1 MVDKITA
8 QRDVEYFY
16 ELLAKETDEN
26 KRAILQ
32 RLLAEAEKR
41 RQSTTKRKPAIRKRT
56 SAKSKSETVELCHAR
71 ESGYPE
77 SAGVDVIAAQSNR
90 MSNALL
96 DHPPSRMMTVTET
109 SRTPT
114 DGAARHR

>member
-32 RLLAEAEKR
+32 RLLAEAEKL
-41 RQSTTKRKPAIRKRT
+41 RQTADQDENGNKKTNVSQVNVR
-56 SAKSKSETVELCHAR
+56 
-71 ESGYPE
+71 
-77 SAGVDVIAAQSNR
+77 
-90 MSNALL
+90 
-96 DHPPSRMMTVTET
+96 
-109 SRTPT
+109 
-114 DGAARHR
+114 DG

>member
-32 RLLAEAEKR
+32 RLLAEAER
-41 RQSTTKRKPAIRKRT
+41 LRQSDDQEEKGDKNTKADQDD
-56 SAKSKSETVELCHAR
+56 SK
-71 ESGYPE
+71 
-77 SAGVDVIAAQSNR
+77 
-90 MSNALL
+90 
-96 DHPPSRMMTVTET
+96 
-109 SRTPT
+109 
-114 DGAARHR
+114 DG

>member
-32 RLLAEAEKR
+32 RLLAEAEKL
-41 RQSTTKRKPAIRKRT
+41 RQSSDQDDNSSTKT
-56 SAKSKSETVELCHAR
+56 
-71 ESGYPE
+71 
-77 SAGVDVIAAQSNR
+77 
-90 MSNALL
+90 NA
-96 DHPPSRMMTVTET
+96 D
-109 SRTPT
+109 
-114 DGAARHR
+114 

>member
-41 RQSTTKRKPAIRKRT
+41 RQTDDQVEKGSGTKAN
-56 SAKSKSETVELCHAR
+56 ADQVDSK
-71 ESGYPE
+71 
-77 SAGVDVIAAQSNR
+77 D
-90 MSNALL
+90 
-96 DHPPSRMMTVTET
+96 D
-109 SRTPT
+109 
-114 DGAARHR
+114 

>member
-26 KRAILQ
+26 HRVILQ

-41 RQSTTKRKPAIRKRT
+41 RQSSDQEENGNKTT
-56 SAKSKSETVELCHAR
+56 
-71 ESGYPE
+71 
-77 SAGVDVIAAQSNR
+77 
-90 MSNALL
+90 NA
-96 DHPPSRMMTVTET
+96 DQANVK
-109 SRTPT
+109 
-114 DGAARHR
+114 DG

>member
-32 RLLAEAEKR
+32 RLLAEAEKL
-41 RQSTTKRKPAIRKRT
+41 RQSDDQDDNSSSTK
-56 SAKSKSETVELCHAR
+56 
-71 ESGYPE
+71 
-77 SAGVDVIAAQSNR
+77 N
-90 MSNALL
+90 NA
-96 DHPPSRMMTVTET
+96 DQVNVR
-109 SRTPT
+109 
-114 DGAARHR
+114 GG

>member
-41 RQSTTKRKPAIRKRT
+41 RQTDDQEENGNTKAN
-56 SAKSKSETVELCHAR
+56 ADQVDSK
-71 ESGYPE
+71 
-77 SAGVDVIAAQSNR
+77 D
-90 MSNALL
+90 
-96 DHPPSRMMTVTET
+96 D
-109 SRTPT
+109 
-114 DGAARHR
+114 